1 MPLSAA
7 DGSDWVS
14 AHVFYQGDLT
24 ELLVNGIVLVARELT
39 HDGLAPASVL

>member
-7 DGSDWVS
+7 AEGDWAS

-24 ELLVNGIVLVARELT
+24 ELLVNGIR
-39 HDGLAPASVL
+39 